1 MDFDSMLACIKS
13 GLDGM
18 CLALEIDDRCFTKI
32 VLEIDK
38 NIGGMIQ
45 IELK

>member
-1 MDFDSMLACIKS
+1 MLASIKS

-32 VLEIDK
+32 TVEIGEE
-38 NIGGMIQ
+38 ILGMIKVE
-45 IELK
+45 IK

>member
-1 MDFDSMLACIKS
+1 
-13 GLDGM
+13 M

-32 VLEIDK
+32 TIEISKDICGLIK
-38 NIGGMIQ
+38 